1 MDHGVARPS
10 LPQHESVATR
20 DERRRAKNPTRRPAP
35 AAPIRRRAS
44 EPRVCSSDDEDRVS
58 LPRRRES
65 ATDRAARLLFVAR
78 SPSATVQCASGERLA
93 IRFSTDPET
102 GVASGVPEAAIC
114 VQDLDVQCVLQ
125 FTLINAAGCALHR
138 RTNRVIHRQ
147 ECFSRSSSPSKTV
160 DRDPPKRQRP
170 DWKRSPRSVS

>member
-1 MDHGVARPS
+1 MLHDHCHRTQKRAR
-10 LPQHESVATR
+10 LGTR
-20 DERRRAKNPTRRPAP
+20 GDEQKIRLAVSPPPRR
-35 AAPIRRRAS
+35 S
-44 EPRVCSSDDEDRVS
+44 GGERVS
-58 LPRRRES
+58 HASVLRTTKTGSLDVDENWPPIGQPAS
-65 ATDRAARLLFVAR
+65 SSPR

-147 ECFSRSSSPSKTV
+147 ECFHVRPLRRRRSTEPTESAAVRLATFTTFGV
-160 DRDPPKRQRP
+160 PKR
-170 DWKRSPRSVS
+170 